1 MSHLFSMRVSTLIV
15 TCGVAYLLTAGQT
28 IHACLASMR
37 RKGGPRWLGVWYE
50 ALLAVHLLF
59 ACAVS
64 SSAMENQGVILLWL
78 HPILLGL
85 ESLLWAN
92 ALAAVLGGVLAVRLR
107 RPWMLGEVA
116 LLALCTP
123 PAIEALGEGS
133 SLLLIADVSLFAA
146 RVPATLALDVRES
159 RTSVSRLSL
168 IDALDALPEGVMWTN
183 EGYEVLFMNDAMR
196 ATLTRL
202 GLSTDLADAR
212 GLWGRLEGE
221 AREVT
226 GDGLLV
232 DVGDGR
238 TCLFVRDRARL
249 RGTPC
254 ERVMALDVSEEAAT
268 NARLESLNR
277 LLEAANEEL
286 RASMLQVR
294 RVAEAEAIMRVKARV
309 HDTIGARLSILHRFL
324 EDDRDDPEA
333 LERICGLLNGIMDD
347 LAEKDLPA
355 ASAGLEAIRSA
366 FSLVGVDVRVVGELP
381 ADEPVARA
389 FAEIALEAVTNA
401 AKHAQARRV
410 DVRICRGPGGAVSLS
425 VTNDG
430 LAPARIV
437 EGTGIPGMRR
447 QAAAVGASFAVRGG
461 PPFSVEVVLP
471 AGARPAAG
479 TEPADEAPTAGA
491 GAPTQ
496 ESSDERGQA

>member
-1 MSHLFSMRVSTLIV
+1 VSHLFSMRASTLIAI
-15 TCGVAYLLTAGQT
+15 CGVTYLLAAGQSV
-28 IHACLASMR
+28 HACFASTR
-37 RKGGPRWLGVWYE
+37 RGGGPRRLRVWYE
-50 ALLAVHLLF
+50 AMVSVHLLL

-78 HPILLGL
+78 HPVVLRV

-92 ALAAVLGGVLAVRLR
+92 ALAAALGGALAVRLR
-107 RPWMLGEVA
+107 RPWMAAEVA
-116 LLALCTP
+116 LIACCTP
-123 PAIEALGEGS
+123 PVVEALGEGS
-133 SLLLIADVSLFAA
+133 SLLLIADASLFAA

-159 RTSVSRLSL
+159 RASVSRLSL
-168 IDALDALPEGVMWTN
+168 VDALDALPEGVMWTN
-183 EGYEVLFMNDAMR
+183 EDYDVLFMNDAMR
-196 ATLTRL
+196 ASLTSL

-212 GLWGRLEGE
+212 GLWERLEAR
-221 AREVT
+221 AREAM

-232 DVGDGR
+232 DVGGGR

-294 RVAEAEAIMRVKARV
+294 RVAEAEAIMRMRARV

-333 LERICGLLNGIMDD
+333 LERICGLLNGIVDD
-347 LAEKDLPA
+347 LAETDPPA
-355 ASAGLEAIRSA
+355 ASAGLESIRIA
-366 FSLVGVDVRVVGELP
+366 FSLVGVDVRVTGELP
-381 ADEPVARA
+381 ADEEVARA

-401 AKHAQARRV
+401 AKHSQARRV
-410 DVRICRGPGGAVSLS
+410 DVRVCRGPGGAASLS

-430 LAPARIV
+430 CAPGDFV

-447 QAAAVGASFAVRGG
+447 AAAAVGASFAVRGG

-471 AGARPAAG
+471 AGAAPAAG
-479 TEPADEAPTAGA
+479 TGRPPTAGT
-491 GAPTQ
+491 GATAR
-496 ESSDERGQA
+496 EAHDERGQA